1 MVATSVH
8 RSPVPNP
15 DVLREG
21 DRPGEFL
28 VSEVSNYGCRE
39 NVEITAGDKDI
50 PHNSV
55 VVPNGGKFDA
65 AIIFEGVKAGQTVMR
80 GAIVRGLCEVSLAK
94 LRFPEAPD
102 GPDAGTDTVAETAA
116 LRELLI
122 DALKSAGIVVRA

>member
-1 MVATSVH
+1 MVTTRVH
-8 RSPVPNP
+8 RSPTPNP

-28 VSEVSNYGCRE
+28 VSELGRYHTRE
-39 NVEITAGDKDI
+39 NVQVTAVDKDI

-55 VVPNGGKFDA
+55 LADVGGFDA
-65 AIIFEGVKAGQTVMR
+65 VILFEGVKAGQTVDR
-80 GAIVRGLCEVSLAK
+80 GVIVRGPCEVSLAK

-102 GPDAGTDTVAETAA
+102 GADAGTDTVAETAA

-122 DALKSAGIVVRA
+122 DALKTAGIVVRA